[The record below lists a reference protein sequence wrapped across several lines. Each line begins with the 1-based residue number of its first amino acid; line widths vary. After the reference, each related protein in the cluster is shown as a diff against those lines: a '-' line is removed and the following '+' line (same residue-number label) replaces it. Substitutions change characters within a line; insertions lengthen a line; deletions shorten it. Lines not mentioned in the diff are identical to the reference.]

1 MANKIEELED
11 TLLGQIGMLNDLSVM
26 KEKESRELIERSKV
40 IGSLADSFIE
50 IQKTKIEA
58 QKVKI
63 DAVKVW
69 HDTMTGIKGAD
80 NSVQKYLGIEAI

>member
-1 MANKIEELED
+1 MTNKIEELEN
-11 TLLGQIGMLNDLSVM
+11 TLLSQIEALSDNDFM
-26 KEKESRELIERSKV
+26 KEKESRELIERSKCM
-40 IGSLADSFIE
+40 SALADSFIE

-63 DAVKVW
+63 DAVKIW